1 MENVHQ
7 NNILKENEDIKGTV
21 RSLKSKNRQ
30 CNGQKKK
37 GQKNKQHLQ
46 NITQKTKDRTLLKI
60 GVELLCNRRVS
71 SSAPH

>member
-7 NNILKENEDIKGTV
+7 SNILKENEDIKGTIG
-21 RSLKSKNRQ
+21 SLKSKDRQ

-60 GVELLCNRRVS
+60 GVELLCN
-71 SSAPH
+71 